1 MDKRDIR
8 ISSSLDH
15 DVTHTEQD
23 ISISVHIKSH
33 NPHIKKRSMST
44 VTYPPLGPQDHKS
57 KIDLQ
62 NDFFMC
68 IERAVTT
75 GVAKG

>member
-33 NPHIKKRSMST
+33 NPHIKKKKIYEYCNLSAT
-44 VTYPPLGPQDHKS
+44 GTPGPQVKDRFTK
-57 KIDLQ
+57 
-62 NDFFMC
+62 
-68 IERAVTT
+68 
-75 GVAKG
+75 

>member
-33 NPHIKKRSMST
+33 NPHIKKKIYEYCNLSAT
-44 VTYPPLGPQDHKS
+44 GTPGPQVKDRFTK
-57 KIDLQ
+57 
-62 NDFFMC
+62 
-68 IERAVTT
+68 
-75 GVAKG
+75 